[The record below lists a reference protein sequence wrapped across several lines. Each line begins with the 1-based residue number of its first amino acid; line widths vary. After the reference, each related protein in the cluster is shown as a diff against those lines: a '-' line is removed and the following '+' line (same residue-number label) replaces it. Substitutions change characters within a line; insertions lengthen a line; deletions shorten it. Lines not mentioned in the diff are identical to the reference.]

1 MSPESASATD
11 RPSYFLISVS
21 TRENLELGIKH
32 GLAGFPSGESGAW
45 TFCEI
50 QQGVFVSFLY
60 GARAH
65 NLYKVTKGEAIVD
78 APPLP
83 PWNPPTFKRSAKPSP
98 FPFRPQL
105 QPLPP

>member
-21 TRENLELGIKH
+21 TRENLELCVKH
-32 GLAGFPSGESGAW
+32 GLAGFPGGESGAW

-50 QQGVFVSFLY
+50 QKGDFVSFLY

-65 NLYKVTKGEAIVD
+65 NLYIVAKREAIVY
-78 APPLP
+78 AQHFPPL
-83 PWNPPTFKRSAKPSP
+83 NPLVFKQPARTYS
-98 FPFRPQL
+98 FPFS
-105 QPLPP
+105 